1 MATPSGIP
9 PQLMPPA
16 PASVA
21 DAIVNNINTS
31 PIFIG
36 LMMLTMN
43 LGARFLPAE
52 VTRQQEALLSHPYF
66 RRFLIFVILFIAT
79 RNIVYAFWLSL
90 IIIFVIGY
98 LFNENS
104 ALCIFHAGTP
114 GSTCSSVAVPSVPGG
129 SPAPTVMGM
138 INTAATQAAGGLTP
152 EEGNILRQL
161 TEKQAKAAQAAAA
174 EMKAVAGSSPLD
186 GSSAGQQRGE
196 ASIIS
201 KYYANLGAVQ
211 RLFGF

>member
-1 MATPSGIP
+1 MAAPSGIP
-9 PQLMPPA
+9 PAFMPPA

-52 VTRQQEALLSHPYF
+52 ITRAQESLLSHPYF

-104 ALCIFHAGTP
+104 ALCIFNGGAP
-114 GSTCSSVAVPSVPGG
+114 GSTCSSVPTPA
-129 SPAPTVMGM
+129 APTVMGM
-138 INTAATQAAGGLTP
+138 INTAATQAAAGLTP

-161 TEKQAKAAQAAAA
+161 MEKQAKAAQVAAAS
-174 EMKAVAGSSPLD
+174 EKAVAGSSPLD

-211 RLFGF
+211 KFFNF

>member
-1 MATPSGIP
+1 MATPLP

-16 PASVA
+16 PSSVA

-52 VTRQQEALLSHPYF
+52 ITRSQEAMLSHPYF

-79 RNIVYAFWLSL
+79 RNVVYAFWLGL
-90 IIIFVIGY
+90 LIIFVIGY

-104 ALCIFHAGTP
+104 ALCIFSGGAA
-114 GSTCSSVAVPSVPGG
+114 GSTCSSEAVPS
-129 SPAPTVMGM
+129 APSVAGM
-138 INTAATQAAGGLTP
+138 FSTAANQAAVGLTP

-161 TEKQAKAAQAAAA
+161 TEKQAKAAQMAAAGA
-174 EMKAVAGSSPLD
+174 KAVASSSAND

-196 ASIIS
+196 ASFIS

>member
-1 MATPSGIP
+1 MAAPLGIP
-9 PQLMPPA
+9 QQFLPPA

-52 VTRQQEALLSHPYF
+52 ITRVQESMLSHPYF

-90 IIIFVIGY
+90 IIIFAIGY

-104 ALCIFHAGTP
+104 ALCIFNGGAP
-114 GSTCSSVAVPSVPGG
+114 GSTCSSVAIPS
-129 SPAPTVMGM
+129 APTVMGM
-138 INTAATQAAGGLTP
+138 INTAASQAALGLTP

-161 TEKQAKAAQAAAA
+161 TEKQARAAQTAAASQ
-174 EMKAVAGSSPLD
+174 KAVAGSSPLD

-201 KYYANLGAVQ
+201 NYYANLGSVQ
-211 RLFGF
+211 RIFGF

>member
-1 MATPSGIP
+1 MAATLP
-9 PQLMPPA
+9 PQLLPPA
-16 PASVA
+16 PSSVA

-52 VTRQQEALLSHPYF
+52 ITRSQEAMLSHPYF

-79 RNIVYAFWLSL
+79 RNVVYAFWLGL

-104 ALCIFHAGTP
+104 ALCIFSGGVT
-114 GSTCSSVAVPSVPGG
+114 GSTCSSVAIPAAPSV
-129 SPAPTVMGM
+129 AGM
-138 INTAATQAAGGLTP
+138 MSTAATQAAAGLTP

-161 TEKQAKAAQAAAA
+161 TEKQAKAAQMAAAS
-174 EMKAVAGSSPLD
+174 EKAVAGSSPLD

>member
-1 MATPSGIP
+1 
-9 PQLMPPA
+9 MPPA

-52 VTRQQEALLSHPYF
+52 VTRQQEAMLSHPYF

-79 RNIVYAFWLSL
+79 RNIVYAFWLGL
-90 IIIFVIGY
+90 IIIFIIGY

-104 ALCIFHAGTP
+104 ALCIFNGGAP
-114 GSTCSSVAVPSVPGG
+114 GSTCSNVDVPS
-129 SPAPTVMGM
+129 APTVMGM
-138 INTAATQAAGGLTP
+138 INTAASQAALGLTP

-174 EMKAVAGSSPLD
+174 STKAVAGSSPLD

>member
-1 MATPSGIP
+1 MSAPPGIP
-9 PQLMPPA
+9 PALLPPA

-31 PIFIG
+31 PVFIG

-52 VTRQQEALLSHPYF
+52 ITRAQESMLSHPYF

-104 ALCIFHAGTP
+104 ALCVFNTGAP
-114 GSTCSSVAVPSVPGG
+114 GSTCSGAPGG
-129 SPAPTVMGM
+129 APTVAGM
-138 INTAATQAAGGLTP
+138 ISTAATQAAAGLTP
-152 EEGNILRQL
+152 EEADIFRKLG
-161 TEKQAKAAQAAAA
+161 EKQARAAASQ
-174 EMKAVAGSSPLD
+174 KAVAGSSALD
-186 GSSAGQQRGE
+186 GSSAGEQRNE

-211 RLFGF
+211 RIFGF

>member
-1 MATPSGIP
+1 MAAPPGIP

-52 VTRQQEALLSHPYF
+52 VTRQQEAMLSHPYF

-79 RNIVYAFWLSL
+79 RNVVYAFWLSL

-104 ALCIFHAGTP
+104 ALCIFNGGAP
-114 GSTCSSVAVPSVPGG
+114 GSTCSTVATPAAPS
-129 SPAPTVMGM
+129 VMGM
-138 INTAATQAAGGLTP
+138 INTAATQAALGLTP

-174 EMKAVAGSSPLD
+174 SQKAIAGSSALD

>member
-1 MATPSGIP
+1 M
-9 PQLMPPA
+9 LMPPA

-52 VTRQQEALLSHPYF
+52 ITRAQESLLSHPYF

-104 ALCIFHAGTP
+104 ALCIFNAGAP
-114 GSTCSSVAVPSVPGG
+114 GSTCSADAVPS
-129 SPAPTVMGM
+129 APSVMGM
-138 INTAATQAAGGLTP
+138 INTAASQAAAGLTP

-161 TEKQAKAAQAAAA
+161 TEKQAKAAQMAAAGA
-174 EMKAVAGSSPLD
+174 RAQAGSSPID

-196 ASIIS
+196 ASFIS
-201 KYYANLGAVQ
+201 NYYARLGAVQ

>member
-1 MATPSGIP
+1 MATPPGIP
-9 PQLMPPA
+9 SALMPPA

-79 RNIVYAFWLSL
+79 RNVVYAFWLSL

-104 ALCIFHAGTP
+104 ALCIFNAGAP
-114 GSTCSSVAVPSVPGG
+114 GSTCSSVATPS
-129 SPAPTVMGM
+129 APTLGGM
-138 INTAATQAAGGLTP
+138 INTAASQAAAGLTP

-161 TEKQAKAAQAAAA
+161 TEKQARAAQAAAA
-174 EMKAVAGSSPLD
+174 EVKAVAGSSPLD

>member
-1 MATPSGIP
+1 MSAPLGIP
-9 PQLMPPA
+9 SAFMPPA

-52 VTRQQEALLSHPYF
+52 ITRAQEAMLSHPYF

-79 RNIVYAFWLSL
+79 RNIVYAFWLGL

-104 ALCIFHAGTP
+104 ALCIFSGGAS
-114 GSTCSSVAVPSVPGG
+114 GSTCSSVATPSAPSV
-129 SPAPTVMGM
+129 AGM
-138 INTAATQAAGGLTP
+138 MSTAVSQAASGLTP

-161 TEKQAKAAQAAAA
+161 TEKQAKAAQMAAASQ
-174 EMKAVAGSSPLD
+174 KAVAGSSPLD
-186 GSSAGQQRGE
+186 GSSADQQRGE

>member
-1 MATPSGIP
+1 MAAPLGIP
-9 PQLMPPA
+9 QQFLPPA

-52 VTRQQEALLSHPYF
+52 ITRAQESMLSHPYF

-104 ALCIFHAGTP
+104 ALCIFNGGTP
-114 GSTCSSVAVPSVPGG
+114 GSTCSNAPGGVPSV
-129 SPAPTVMGM
+129 VGM
-138 INTAATQAAGGLTP
+138 MPTAATQASAGLTP

-161 TEKQAKAAQAAAA
+161 MEKQARAATIQ
-174 EMKAVAGSSPLD
+174 KAVAGSSPLD

-201 KYYANLGAVQ
+201 KYYANLGSVQ
-211 RLFGF
+211 RMFGF

>member
-1 MATPSGIP
+1 MSAP
-9 PQLMPPA
+9 PGFPVALMPPA

-52 VTRQQEALLSHPYF
+52 ISRTQEAILSHPYF
-66 RRFLIFVILFIAT
+66 RRVLIFVILFIAT

-90 IIIFVIGY
+90 IIIAVIGY

-104 ALCIFHAGTP
+104 ALCLFNAGAP
-114 GSTCSSVAVPSVPGG
+114 GSTCSGDMSHT
-129 SPAPTVMGM
+129 APTVASMLS
-138 INTAATQAAGGLTP
+138 TAAQQASIGLTV

-161 TEKQAKAAQAAAA
+161 TEKQAKATAMLKQQ
-174 EMKAVAGSSPLD
+174 VAND
-186 GSSAGQQRGE
+186 GSSAGEQRGE
-196 ASIIS
+196 ALFIS
-201 KYYANLGAVQ
+201 NYYTRLGAVQ
-211 RLFGF
+211 RIFGF

>member
-1 MATPSGIP
+1 MAAPPGIP
-9 PQLMPPA
+9 PAFMPPA

-52 VTRQQEALLSHPYF
+52 VTRQQEAMLSHPYF

-104 ALCIFHAGTP
+104 ALCVFNAGAP
-114 GSTCSSVAVPSVPGG
+114 GSTCSSVAVPA
-129 SPAPTVMGM
+129 APTVAGM
-138 INTAATQAAGGLTP
+138 FATAATQAAAGLTP
-152 EEGNILRQL
+152 EEADIFRKLS
-161 TEKQAKAAQAAAA
+161 EKQARVAQAAAA
-174 EMKAVAGSSPLD
+174 SQKAVAGSSPLD

-211 RLFGF
+211 RIFGF

>member
-1 MATPSGIP
+1 MAAPLGIP
-9 PQLMPPA
+9 QQFLPPA

-52 VTRQQEALLSHPYF
+52 ITRAQESILSHPYF

-90 IIIFVIGY
+90 ILIFVIGY

-104 ALCIFHAGTP
+104 ALCIFNGGAP
-114 GSTCSSVAVPSVPGG
+114 GSTCSSVAIPS
-129 SPAPTVMGM
+129 APTVMGM
-138 INTAATQAAGGLTP
+138 INTAASQAALGLTP

-161 TEKQAKAAQAAAA
+161 TEKQARAAQTAAASQ
-174 EMKAVAGSSPLD
+174 KAVAGSSPLD

-201 KYYANLGAVQ
+201 NYYANLGSVQ
-211 RLFGF
+211 RIFGF

>member
-1 MATPSGIP
+1 MAAPLGIP
-9 PQLMPPA
+9 QQFLPPA

-52 VTRQQEALLSHPYF
+52 ITRAQESILSHPYF

-104 ALCIFHAGTP
+104 ALCIFNGGAA
-114 GSTCSSVAVPSVPGG
+114 GSTCSSAAAPS
-129 SPAPTVMGM
+129 VMGM
-138 INTAATQAAGGLTP
+138 LPTATSQAPAGLTP

-161 TEKQAKAAQAAAA
+161 MEKQARAATIQ
-174 EMKAVAGSSPLD
+174 KAVAGSSPLD

-201 KYYANLGAVQ
+201 NYYANLGSVQ
-211 RLFGF
+211 RIFGF